1 MNSAL
6 QEALAAADEAYLVGM
21 SNRGIYKRAVKDL
34 EGAQVSVTFEDD
46 AAQVAISG
54 ENCTVRDPLWESTC
68 SCPSRSV
75 CRHLVSAILWL
86 RDNSPEAVSDAEVPD
101 APEPESLPAALEQ
114 ALGEVTPAQLRRAIL
129 PQKKL
134 LLPAISQ
141 ITLTEGSTLTG
152 TIPGGIEVR
161 LLHPLEG
168 SACTCHK
175 SGLCPHKAAVIAA
188 WQIRRG
194 IISAEALTEQIQALK
209 PEDALAV
216 QASAQRSIS
225 LLTEVLQWGLV
236 RMPENLA
243 EHMEAAAVQSHALR
257 MADAER
263 QIRDLGMLLTGC
275 RERRAIFRTEKFLRK
290 LTRTYTYLRSLEG
303 ELVTE
308 EQLGQFRRSYES
320 YPGDLNLL
328 PVGQRDVFGGEYEGK
343 MYYFLNLD
351 ANAPE
356 RFLMYS
362 DLRPVFYEGVSMR
375 VASSVP
381 WGAATTMKTLMHSR
395 LTLVGARISE
405 GKISSSQTTA
415 IASRTKANLN
425 CPEVQQLIHDD
436 FRELAV
442 WLAGQN
448 AWQENRQL
456 CFVHPAKC
464 LHVGFDT
471 HAQELR
477 MTLADTAGDTVN
489 VQVQFRREMKKF
501 IEQLEK
507 IGSSM
512 LESPDTPYVWLC
524 LASFRDGRLTLF
536 PVEVYDFITPRPA
549 EPYHLPERY
558 ADCRAPHAPMLLDF
572 FDEVESWLCMLL
584 QSGLRTAPEGKGA
597 PLAQRAAQY
606 GMEGFSGMLSAL
618 AKQTD
623 AFRHA
628 MNADPAPILE
638 QLAGVVRYLTL
649 AREKLEVICA
659 LRNMQQF

>member
-46 AAQVAISG
+46 AAQVSVSG
-54 ENCTVRDPLWESTC
+54 EVCTVREPLWESTC

-86 RDNSPEAVSDAEVPD
+86 RDNC
-101 APEPESLPAALEQ
+101 PESASEAEILDTPECLPDALEQ
-114 ALGEVTPAQLRRAIL
+114 ALREITPAQLKRAIL

-134 LLPAISQ
+134 LLPAIPQ

-161 LLHPLEG
+161 LLYPLEG
-168 SACTCHK
+168 SVCTCHK
-175 SGLCPHKAAVIAA
+175 TGLCPHKAAVIAA
-188 WQIRRG
+188 WQIQRG
-194 IISAEALTEQIQALK
+194 MLSLDDLTEQIQALK
-209 PEDALAV
+209 PEDAQAV
-216 QASAQRSIS
+216 QASAQRSIA

-243 EHMEAAAVQSHALR
+243 EHFEAAAVQSHALR

-263 QIRDLGMLLTGC
+263 QLRDLGMLLTGC
-275 RERRAIFRTEKFLRK
+275 RERRAIFRTEDFLRK
-290 LTRTYTYLRSLEG
+290 ITRTYAYLRSLEG
-303 ELVTE
+303 DTVTE
-308 EQLGQFRRSYES
+308 GQLGQFRRSYES

-343 MYYFLNLD
+343 NYYFLNLD
-351 ANAPE
+351 ENAPE

-375 VASSVP
+375 GSVP

-395 LTLVGARISE
+395 LTLVNAKISE
-405 GKISSSQTTA
+405 GKLSSSQETA

-425 CPEVQQLIHDD
+425 CPEVKRLIHDD

-442 WLAGQN
+442 WLAGQHSR
-448 AWQENRQL
+448 QENRQL

-471 HAQELR
+471 HEQALR
-477 MTLADTAGDTVN
+477 MTLADAAGDTVN
-489 VQVQFRREMKKF
+489 VQVQFRREVKQF

-507 IGSSM
+507 IGSTM
-512 LESPDTPYVWLC
+512 LETPDTPYVWLC
-524 LASFRDGRLTLF
+524 LASFQDGKLTLF
-536 PVEVYDFITPRPA
+536 PVEVYDFITP
-549 EPYHLPERY
+549 EPREAYRLPEQY
-558 ADCRAPHAPMLLDF
+558 ADCRAPHAPTLLDF

-584 QSGLRTAPEGKGA
+584 QSGIRTAPDGKGQ
-597 PLAQRAAQY
+597 PLANRAVQY
-606 GMEGFSGMLSAL
+606 GMEGFSGMLTEL

-628 MNADPAPILE
+628 MNADPMPVLE
-638 QLAGVVRYLTL
+638 QIAGVVRYLTL
-649 AREKLEVICA
+649 AREKLEVVCA
-659 LRNMQQF
+659 LRNMQQY